1 MKILFSHSFLSPP
14 RFPTLACRRRSG
26 AGGGKQ
32 KKLKIERPI
41 LERCT
46 PLKKSRFLNP
56 KGCVFLLEGYVS
68 ALFQACISTLWSIHF
83 RGLPKTVDTF
93 RSIHFR
99 GWPNFFKHPCPV
111 FENASLESPSPRVV
125 YVGSRVQTFGI
136 DLLKRPIYLSTRPI
150 YSPLHLECH
159 FFNLESPS
167 SIQFSRSLF
176 ATFC

>member
-1 MKILFSHSFLSPP
+1 MHTLEKVPIFKPK
-14 RFPTLACRRRSG
+14 RVCIPTWGVRICLIS
-26 AGGGKQ
+26 
-32 KKLKIERPI
+32 
-41 LERCT
+41 
-46 PLKKSRFLNP
+46 
-56 KGCVFLLEGYVS
+56 
-68 ALFQACISTLWSIHF
+68 ACISTLWSIHF

-93 RSIHFR
+93 RSIHFQ
-99 GWPNFFKHPCPV
+99 GWPNVFKHPCPV

-176 ATFC
+176 ATFRWKETREIEIGDWD